1 MARSRPQ
8 SGSPAAW
15 LAALGDPVRLS
26 MVRVLAGGVKTVA
39 ELAEASGGRDRVSY
53 HLRVLKSAGL
63 VRVERV
69 GSYVRCEL
77 LGAVVSEEAIE
88 LTHPSGVVVRLP
100 RKE

>member
-53 HLRVLKSAGL
+53 HLRVLRAAEL
-63 VRVERV
+63 VRVQRV
-69 GSYVRCEL
+69 GNYVLCEL
-77 LGAVVSEEAIE
+77 LGAAVSEEVVE
-88 LTHPSGVVVRLP
+88 LTHSSGVLVRLP
-100 RKE
+100 RKG